1 MCLLSASAGFLRHNY
16 DESSQMETVMEHD
29 SQKPNL
35 ANSSDLMSNPD
46 STSHL
51 DLANNPDLESQ
62 SFNSGQQAHN
72 LDNSWHS
79 IPTKRSF
86 IVLLVVFSIIMLSA
100 FGAKNLYFRG
110 DYNIFFEGTNK
121 QLMAFDEIQT
131 TFAKTDNLAI
141 VVAPEDGNVFTPETL
156 TLMQNLTVDAW
167 QIPYSSRVD
176 SLANYQH
183 TEAVEDDLLVEDLL
197 YEEYE
202 HTPERIAKVK
212 QIALN
217 EPLLKNALVS
227 ASGDVTIVNVT
238 VQLPEV
244 DKTAEVQEV
253 IAAINTMIA
262 KYQADYPSV
271 EFHKAGII
279 AMNNAFMMSAQE
291 DSSTLVPLM
300 LLVVLVFLTFMLRS
314 FFSVVATLVVIISSI
329 VATMGLSGWAGMF
342 LSTATVNVP
351 TLVLTLAVAD
361 CVHVIVTMRQAMQR
375 GMEKAQAIQY
385 SIKLNAMPILITSV
399 TTAIGF
405 LMMNMSD
412 SPVLRDFGNLSAL
425 GVIIACFLSVTML
438 PALLKLL
445 PVKTLPANE
454 AAESKVTFMD
464 KLGDFV
470 VANRKALLPISTLV
484 IVSAAALIPLNKVND
499 ESVKYFDTSSEFRQ
513 AADFMEQTVS
523 GMTTISIAVKT
534 NESQAIADPV
544 FLQAIG
550 DFTDWLRVQPETD
563 HVATLSDVY
572 MRLNKNM
579 HGDDDSYYQLP
590 LNRELAAQ
598 YLLLY
603 EMSLP
608 YGLDLNN
615 QINVDK
621 SSIKMVLT
629 VDNLGSVE
637 LVELEERI
645 YSWFAANAPQYE
657 VVASSPSLMFA
668 HIGETNMASMLST
681 LPITLVLISG
691 LMIFALRSVRL
702 GVISLVPNIAP
713 AIIGFGL
720 WALISGEINLG
731 LSVVVTLTLG
741 IVVDDAVHFLSK
753 YQRARLEGK
762 SAEEAVRCAFHT
774 VGRALWITTVVLVAG
789 FSVLAMSSFR
799 LNSDMGLLSAIV
811 IFIALVVDFIL
822 LPSLLMIFD
831 KQTHYAVKTQ
841 HGSKPSTKSQPSS
854 TGELSTSTK

>member
-1 MCLLSASAGFLRHNY
+1 
-16 DESSQMETVMEHD
+16 MEHD

-35 ANSSDLMSNPD
+35 ANSSDSMSNPD
-46 STSHL
+46 STSNL
-51 DLANNPDLESQ
+51 DSTKKTDLDSQ
-62 SFNSGQQAHN
+62 SSNSGQQAHN

-156 TLMQNLTVDAW
+156 TLIQNLTVDAW

-202 HTPERIAKVK
+202 HTQERIAKVK

-425 GVIIACFLSVTML
+425 GVMIACFLSVTML

-445 PVKTLPANE
+445 PVKSLPANPL
-454 AAESKVTFMD
+454 AADKVTFMD

-470 VANRKALLPISTLV
+470 VTNRKALLPISTLV
-484 IVSAAALIPLNKVND
+484 IVGAAALIPLNKVND

-513 AADFMEQTVS
+513 AADFMEETVS

-637 LVELEERI
+637 LVEFEERI
-645 YSWFAANAPQYE
+645 YSWFAANASQYE

-753 YQRARLEGK
+753 YQRARMEGK
-762 SAEEAVRCAFHT
+762 SAEEAVRYAFHT

-831 KQTHYAVKTQ
+831 KQTHYEPKSSAKAQST
-841 HGSKPSTKSQPSS
+841 PSNPA
-854 TGELSTSTK
+854 GELTTSTK

>member
-1 MCLLSASAGFLRHNY
+1 
-16 DESSQMETVMEHD
+16 MEHD

-35 ANSSDLMSNPD
+35 ASNLGL
-46 STSHL
+46 TK
-51 DLANNPDLESQ
+51 NPDLESQ

-156 TLMQNLTVDAW
+156 TLIQNLTVDAW

-375 GMEKAQAIQY
+375 GMEKARAIQY

-484 IVSAAALIPLNKVND
+484 IVGAAALIPLNKVND

-702 GVISLVPNIAP
+702 GIISLVPNIAP

-753 YQRARLEGK
+753 YQRARMEGK
-762 SAEEAVRCAFHT
+762 SAEEAVRYAFHT

-831 KQTHYAVKTQ
+831 KQTHYSDNPQRESNPDT
-841 HGSKPSTKSQPSS
+841 KPQPSS
-854 TGELSTSTK
+854 TAELSASTK